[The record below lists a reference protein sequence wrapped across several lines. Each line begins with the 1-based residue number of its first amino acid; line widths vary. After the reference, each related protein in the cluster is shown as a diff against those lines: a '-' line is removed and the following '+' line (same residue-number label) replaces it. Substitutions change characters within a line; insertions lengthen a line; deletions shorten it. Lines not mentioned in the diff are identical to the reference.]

1 MSTGTGG
8 FVEVE
13 RTFDV
18 EVDAQ
23 LPDLVTGQVA
33 AMGEAV
39 VLETR
44 ATYHD
49 TVGLALLR
57 AGVTMRRREGGDDDG
72 WHIKVS
78 AGDGARLELH
88 RPLGKSA
95 KPPAAVRRLLTGL
108 VRGDELAPVVQ
119 LATVRTQTPLLSD
132 DGDVL
137 AVLCDDRVSAELP
150 AAAAE
155 QEPARLDWREI
166 ELELVDGDRQLL
178 DALTE
183 QLETAG
189 ISPAPVQS
197 KVRRALGNPT
207 FSTAG
212 EPGSVGAALLEALE
226 AQRNALLRADVRVR
240 AQEPDSV
247 HQLRVAARTSR
258 SLLAGYRPFLAV
270 PAIEAEL
277 KQLGQALAQARDLE
291 IIDDQVES
299 LLGDEA
305 PGPALSAARKMLR
318 AASQRQHRVA
328 SADVTATL
336 ESASYLQLLDDFTA
350 LVEAAPLT
358 ARASKAAVK
367 QISRRTG
374 KAYRRLEARML
385 AAEPLTGDER
395 NAALHEA
402 RKAVKRLRYLLE
414 MAEPHIGSPAR
425 QLRQHSKRLQQVL
438 GAHQDVVVLRGH
450 LAATVADSTAANDAA
465 AVFVL
470 GRLDAHLERQ
480 AAALEEQAGKAWKRT
495 SAKRGVSW
503 LR

>member
-23 LPDLVTGQVA
+23 LPDLATGQVA
-33 AMGEAV
+33 ALGETV
-39 VLETR
+39 VLETS

-49 TVGLALLR
+49 TAGLALLR
-57 AGVTMRRREGGDDDG
+57 AGITMRRREGGDDDG
-72 WHIKVS
+72 WHIKVN
-78 AGDGARLELH
+78 AGNGARLELH

-95 KPPAAVRRLLTGL
+95 KPPAAVRRLLNGV

-119 LATVRTQTPLLSD
+119 LATVRTQTPLLAD
-132 DGDVL
+132 DGGVL

-150 AAAAE
+150 AAAAD
-155 QEPARLDWREI
+155 QEPTRQDWREI
-166 ELELVDGDRQLL
+166 ELELVDGDRRLL
-178 DALTE
+178 DAMTE
-183 QLETAG
+183 QLAAAG

-197 KVRRALGNPT
+197 KLKRALGNPSFT
-207 FSTAG
+207 TAG
-212 EPGSVGAALLEALE
+212 EAGSVGAALLDALE
-226 AQRNALLRADVRVR
+226 LQRTALLRADVRVR

-277 KQLGQALAQARDLE
+277 KQLGQALAPARDLE

-299 LLGDEA
+299 LLADET
-305 PGPALSAARKMLR
+305 PGPALSAARTMLR
-318 AASQRQHRVA
+318 TASQRLHRVA
-328 SADVTATL
+328 TADVSATL
-336 ESASYLQLLDDFTA
+336 DSDSYLQLLDDFTA
-350 LVEAAPLT
+350 LVDSAPLT
-358 ARASKAAVK
+358 ASAAKPAVK
-367 QISRRTG
+367 QVSRRTG
-374 KAYRRLEARML
+374 KAYRRLEGRMH
-385 AAEPLTGDER
+385 ASEPLTGDER

-414 MAEPHIGSPAR
+414 MAEPHIGAPAR
-425 QLRQHSKRLQQVL
+425 RLRRHSKQLQQVL
-438 GAHQDVVVLRGH
+438 GAHQDVVVLRHH
-450 LAATVADSTAANDAA
+450 LAATVADSASASKPA

-480 AAALEEQAGKAWKRT
+480 AAALEQQAGKAWRRT
-495 SAKRGVSW
+495 SAKRGTSW